1 MVLPGT
7 ARPVT
12 ASPSR
17 LCDHGHQVERSA
29 LLWAE
34 RERGSISDG
43 GPAMKATSVK
53 PVRCAIYTR
62 VSTEHGLDQEFNS
75 LDAQY
80 EAASAYIKSQAHAGW
95 TLVRSRYDD
104 GGYSGGSTD
113 RPDLQ
118 RLLEDIRARKIDVIV
133 VYKVDRLTRSLAD
146 FAKLVEL
153 FDAHGVSFVSVTQQF
168 NTTTSMGR
176 LTLNVLLSFAQFER
190 EVTSE
195 RIRDKIA
202 ASKRKG
208 LWVGGPLPLG
218 YHMKDDKIAVVE
230 DEAERVR
237 LIYRRYLELGGVNA
251 LVRDLQKRGIRTN
264 SRLLATGATRG
275 GVPFGRGSL
284 FYLLRNRFYVGEVAY
299 KNEILPGE
307 QPAIVDR
314 ALFEAVQQKLTDQWT
329 TRSTTRNASDHLLT
343 GLLFDDVGHRMVPT
357 HATKA
362 GIRYRYYVS
371 FPHLHGESKIASVG
385 SVSRVP
391 ATDIENI
398 IVKSLNE
405 HLIAQKEKRAFSL
418 THVRDGKAALEQVVR
433 IDVHEDRLAF
443 RLKSADDEETSDAA
457 DDYLLS
463 IPWQKPPSR
472 KSRQILIPH
481 GVPKNE
487 IRPTRIERRA
497 RLVSAIARGR
507 RWLDE
512 IVSGSVTDVQQI
524 ATRQKC
530 SVRQV
535 NMTIS
540 LAFLA
545 PDLVRAAVEG
555 RLPRGIG
562 VERLRDT
569 PAEWSQQFEALG
581 LNPR

>member
-1 MVLPGT
+1 
-7 ARPVT
+7 
-12 ASPSR
+12 
-17 LCDHGHQVERSA
+17 
-29 LLWAE
+29 
-34 RERGSISDG
+34 
-43 GPAMKATSVK
+43 MKAASVK

-62 VSTEHGLDQEFNS
+62 VSTDHGLDQEFNS

-80 EAASAYIKSQAHAGW
+80 DAASAYIKSQAHAGW
-95 TLVRSRYDD
+95 TLIRSRYDD

-118 RLLEDIRARKIDVIV
+118 KLLDDIRARKVDVIV

-208 LWVGGPLPLG
+208 LWVGGTLPFG
-218 YHMKDDKIAVVE
+218 YEMKEGKIAVIE
-230 DEAERVR
+230 EEAELVR
-237 LIYRRYLELGGVNA
+237 LIFRRYLELGGVNE
-251 LVRDLQKRGIRTN
+251 LVRDLKERNIRT
-264 SRLLATGATRG
+264 RAKQLATGATRG
-275 GVPFGRGSL
+275 GIPFGRGAL
-284 FYLLRNRFYVGEVAY
+284 YYLLSNHFYIGEVKY
-299 KNEILPGE
+299 RNEILPGE
-307 QPAIVDR
+307 QPPIMDR
-314 ALFEAVQQKLTDQWT
+314 ALFEAIRQKSLAQWSHRT
-329 TRSTTRNASDHLLT
+329 IVRNKSDYLLT
-343 GLLFDDVGHRMVPT
+343 GLVFDDAGHRMVPT

-371 FPHLHGESKIASVG
+371 TPFLHGEAKTASAG
-385 SVSRVP
+385 AVSRIP
-391 ATDIENI
+391 AADIED
-398 IVKSLNE
+398 IVVKFLKE
-405 HLIAQKEKRAFSL
+405 HLAAKRDESTTSAVRLEDCGDL
-418 THVRDGKAALEQVVR
+418 TRLVAEIVVHK
-433 IDVHEDRLAF
+433 DELVV
-443 RLKSADDEETSDAA
+443 RLKSDNTDEASDCPDDRS
-457 DDYLLS
+457 LS
-463 IPWQKPPSR
+463 IPWEKPPSKR
-472 KSRQILIPH
+472 SRQILLPH
-481 GVPKNE
+481 NASRSDV
-487 IRPTRIERRA
+487 RPEQFERRA

-507 RWLDE
+507 RWLDDV
-512 IVSGSVTDVQQI
+512 VSGRITTI
-524 ATRQKC
+524 AELCTREKC

-545 PDLVRAAVEG
+545 PNLVKAAIEG

-562 VERLRDT
+562 VERLRDPPT
-569 PAEWSQQFEALG
+569 EWSRQFEALG
-581 LNPR
+581 LNPE

>member
-1 MVLPGT
+1 MKT
-7 ARPVT
+7 
-12 ASPSR
+12 
-17 LCDHGHQVERSA
+17 
-29 LLWAE
+29 
-34 RERGSISDG
+34 
-43 GPAMKATSVK
+43 PAVK
-53 PVRCAIYTR
+53 GVRCAIYTR
-62 VSTEHGLDQEFNS
+62 VSTDHGLDQEFNS

-80 EAASAYIKSQAHAGW
+80 DAASAYIKSQAHAGW
-95 TLVRSRYDD
+95 TLIRSRYDD

-118 RLLEDIRARKIDVIV
+118 RLLDDIRARKLDVIV

-208 LWVGGPLPLG
+208 LWVGGTLPLG
-218 YHMKDDKIAVVE
+218 YHMKDDKIAVIE

-251 LVRDLQKRGIRTN
+251 LVLDLRERNVRTK

-275 GVPFGRGSL
+275 GVHFGRGSL
-284 FYLLRNRFYVGEVAY
+284 FYLLRNRFYIGEVNY
-299 KNEILPGE
+299 KDEILPGE
-307 QPAIVDR
+307 QPAIMDR
-314 ALFEAVQQKLTDQWT
+314 ALFDAVQQKLTEQWT
-329 TRSTTRNASDHLLT
+329 TRSTVRNTSDHLLT
-343 GLLFDDVGHRMVPT
+343 GLLFDDAGHRMVPT
-357 HATKA
+357 HATKL
-362 GIRYRYYVS
+362 GVRYRYYVS
-371 FPHLHGESKIASVG
+371 LPNLHGESKTASVG
-385 SVSRVP
+385 SVSRIP
-391 ATDIENI
+391 ATEIEDV
-398 IVKSLNE
+398 IVKSLQE
-405 HLIAQKEKRAFSL
+405 YLFAQKEQPSSWGARAVDRKVLQDSI
-418 THVRDGKAALEQVVR
+418 VC
-433 IDVHEDRLAF
+433 IDVHEDHLAIRLTA
-443 RLKSADDEETSDAA
+443 ADGEDTSDST
-457 DDYLLS
+457 DDQLLS

-472 KSRQILIPH
+472 QSRQLLLPH
-481 GVPKNE
+481 GVLRNE
-487 IRPTRIERRA
+487 VRPTRIERRA
-497 RLVSAIARGR
+497 RLVNAIARGR

-530 SVRQV
+530 SMRQV

-562 VERLRDT
+562 VERLRDA